1 MRSVTGQFKTSQSW
15 AVQNQPLIVCID
27 SMISYLDKH
36 DRGAVALFWDEELSI
51 DVPKG
56 LREPVGAAVGNSG

>member
-1 MRSVTGQFKTSQSW
+1 
-15 AVQNQPLIVCID
+15 
-27 SMISYLDKH
+27 MISFLDKH